1 MIIDF
6 TTLLRAR
13 TVIHS
18 YYCLQRCR
26 IDTSQ
31 SAIQSLTAAA
41 AADDDDDDDDD
52 VGLPCQQR

>member
-41 AADDDDDDDDD
+41 AADDDDD